1 MNYLLVQN
9 KQMVV
14 LGPITWRQRFI
25 QTEIND
31 LIDDGELTIEYTV
44 PATEQGYINIGDGFE
59 IFPVELTTPAFD
71 PIYEELSGPFWTYEN
86 NVATGLYTVNT
97 LSIEKIKGHLKQVV
111 TTERY
116 RKQNLG
122 ITVTIA
128 NTTFFV
134 STDTNTIN
142 SLLSLANNTGTDTI
156 NYKSPNGFISLTGTD
171 IQNVVNQIHDY
182 VQTQFDWE
190 KTTNETVD
198 DAVDI
203 TTLQAVEILEPVV
216 RRGV

>member
-9 KQMVV
+9 KQIVI

-31 LIDDGELTIEYTV
+31 LIDDGELTINYTV

-86 NVATGLYTVNT
+86 NIATGIYTVNT

-111 TTERY
+111 ATERY

-122 ITVTIA
+122 TTVAIA
-128 NTTFFV
+128 NTTFSV

-156 NYKSPNGFISLTGTD
+156 NYKSPNGFISLTGAD
-171 IQNVVNQIHDY
+171 IQNIVNQIHDY
-182 VQTQFDWE
+182 IQTQFNWE
-190 KTTNETVD
+190 KTTNETID
-198 DAVDI
+198 DTDDI
-203 TTLQAVEILEPVV
+203 TALQTIEIVEPTTP
-216 RRGV
+216 RGV